1 MEDAKKPLTPELQK
15 LLDTITGRV
24 NIYERKCLLCKTSFS
39 TSVKTREFHSDNCRV
54 KYWTLKKELGEKE
67 LTERIN
73 YLVEQGEL
81 PL

>member
-15 LLDTITGRV
+15 LLDTITGRGFIHQK
-24 NIYERKCLLCKTSFS
+24 NCLLCKTVFY
-39 TSVKTREFHSDNCRV
+39 TKIKAQDFHSDNCRV
-54 KYWTLKKELGEKE
+54 KYWALKKELGEKE

-81 PL
+81 PI